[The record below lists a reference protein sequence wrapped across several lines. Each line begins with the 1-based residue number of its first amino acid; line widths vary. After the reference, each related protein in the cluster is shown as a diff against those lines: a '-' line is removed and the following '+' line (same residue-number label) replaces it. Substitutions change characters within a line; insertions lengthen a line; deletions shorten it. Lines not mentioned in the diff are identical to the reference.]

1 MEGGGTAGPQA
12 EEISFEA
19 AAEADSTVVKLVSS
33 TLYDALKAGASD
45 VHLESTANG
54 LCIKYRIDGVLTAA
68 ESMPGSELAER
79 VISRIKVIVGLDI
92 AERRVPG
99 TAASRRAAT
108 VEISTSASR

>member
-1 MEGGGTAGPQA
+1 M
-12 EEISFEA
+12 
-19 AAEADSTVVKLVSS
+19 KLVSS

-79 VISRIKVIVGLDI
+79 VISRIKVMSGSTS
-92 AERRVPG
+92 PS
-99 TAASRRAAT
+99 AACRQDGRFKAAAT